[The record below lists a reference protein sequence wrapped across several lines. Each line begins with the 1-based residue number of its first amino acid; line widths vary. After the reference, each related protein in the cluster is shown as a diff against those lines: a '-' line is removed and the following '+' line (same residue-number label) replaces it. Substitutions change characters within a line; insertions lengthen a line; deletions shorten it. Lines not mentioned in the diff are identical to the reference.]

1 MGIPTNTEANKTV
14 YPKYSISVSPTGI
27 TVEAPTKKECLELY
41 RKTQQSAPQV
51 KPSKMLEDA
60 IR

>member
-1 MGIPTNTEANKTV
+1 MSTDANKTV
-14 YPKYSISVSPTGI
+14 YPKYAINVNSSGIS
-27 TVEAPTKKECLELY
+27 VEAPTKKECESLY
-41 RKTQQSAPQV
+41 KFVQKTAPNV

>member
-1 MGIPTNTEANKTV
+1 MSTDANKTV
-14 YPKYSISVSPTGI
+14 YPKYSISVNQTGI
-27 TVEAPTKKECLELY
+27 TVEAPTKKECLELFT
-41 RKTQQSAPQV
+41 KVQQSTPSV

>member
-1 MGIPTNTEANKTV
+1 MSTDQNKTV
-14 YPKYSISVSPTGI
+14 YPKYAINISASSIS
-27 TVEAPTKKECLELY
+27 VEAPTKTECESLY
-41 RKTQQSAPQV
+41 LFVKQSAPDV

>member
-1 MGIPTNTEANKTV
+1 MSTDANKTV
-14 YPKYSISVSPTGI
+14 YPKYAINVNSSGIS
-27 TVEAPTKKECLELY
+27 VEAPTKKECESLY
-41 RKTQQSAPQV
+41 RFVQKTAPNV